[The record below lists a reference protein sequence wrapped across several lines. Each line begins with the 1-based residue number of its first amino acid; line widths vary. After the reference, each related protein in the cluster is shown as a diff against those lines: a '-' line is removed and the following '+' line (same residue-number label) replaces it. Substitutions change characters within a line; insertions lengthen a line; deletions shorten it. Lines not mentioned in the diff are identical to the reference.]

1 MQAGNRMS
9 ERGMQCALQA
19 GKEEPPVLIPHQRL
33 HCSPQ
38 NGNSDACSLH
48 LFKKNFAALWQA
60 ANQDTKLTFNMF
72 RSLLIIVVLA
82 ALAAGGWYFFKGNTG
97 DAPQYQTTAVTRGDL
112 TQAVT
117 ATGQVNAVLNVQV
130 GSQISGN
137 IQKLVVDF
145 NSPVK
150 AGQVVA
156 QLDPSIFQAV
166 VHQGEAD
173 LANAKASLEF
183 SQITARRQQE
193 LVRNKIGPQSD
204 LDSASSELRKA
215 EAVVKMK
222 QANLEKAKVDL
233 DHCTIYAPIDGVVI
247 SRNVDVGQTVAATMN
262 APVLFTI
269 ANDLRKMQINV
280 NVAEADVG
288 NVEVGQTVDFTVDAF
303 PARTFRGKVTQV
315 RNAPITVQ
323 NVVTYDTIVAVSN
336 DELKLKPGMT
346 ANVSIII
353 AQREGVLKLPN
364 GALRYRPA
372 DTQKTTAPA
381 RAGGQRGGKER
392 DAAGGAPRNVYVLPS
407 GSLEPKAAQVKLGI
421 SDGVFTEVLEG
432 LRESELAVTGITSTQ
447 PSAGPAG
454 AANPFT
460 GGGRRY

>member
-1 MQAGNRMS
+1 MP
-9 ERGMQCALQA
+9 ALS
-19 GKEEPPVLIPHQRL
+19 V
-33 HCSPQ
+33 CS
-38 NGNSDACSLH
+38 
-48 LFKKNFAALWQA
+48 KNIFAALWAA
-60 ANQDTKLTFNMF
+60 ANQDTKPSSNML
-72 RSLLIIVVLA
+72 RSLLFIAVLA
-82 ALAAGGWYFFKGNTG
+82 ALAAGGWYFFKGNG
-97 DAPQYQTTAVTRGDL
+97 ADAPQYQTTEVARGDL

-117 ATGQVNAVLNVQV
+117 ATGQMNAVLNVQV

-137 IQKLVVDF
+137 IQKLTVDF
-145 NSPVK
+145 NSTVK

-166 VHQGEAD
+166 VHQAEAD
-173 LANAKASLEF
+173 VANAKASLEF
-183 SQITARRQQE
+183 AQITARRQQE

-204 LDSASSELRKA
+204 LDSAVSELHKA

-247 SRNVDVGQTVAATMN
+247 SRSVDVGQTVAATMN

-269 ANDLRKMQINV
+269 ANDLRNMQINV
-280 NVAEADVG
+280 SVAEADVG
-288 NVEVGQTVDFTVDAF
+288 NVEVGQVVDFTVDAF
-303 PARTFRGKVTQV
+303 PARTFHGNVTQV

-323 NVVTYDTIVAVSN
+323 NVVTYDTIVAVNN

-353 AQREGVLKLPN
+353 TQREGVLKLPN
-364 GALRYRPA
+364 AALRYRPA
-372 DTQKTTAPA
+372 DAQKTAAPA
-381 RAGGQRGGKER
+381 RAGGQRGGGKGKER
-392 DAAGGAPRNVYVLPS
+392 DAAGGTLRTVYGLPS
-407 GSLEPKAAQVKLGI
+407 GSAAPKAAQVKLGI

-432 LRESELAVTGITSTQ
+432 LREGELVVTGVVSTQ
-447 PSAGPAG
+447 PMTGPQG
-454 AANPFT
+454 SSSPFS